1 MGKAH
6 YIEQLKEQMH
16 EVMERPVTLGRA
28 EEVTV
33 YADAIC
39 ALHKL
44 GDDHFRESTKMM
56 EFTEADA
63 HEWTARMENTDD
75 TEGQHWPM
83 EQTTAVM
90 RAHGL
95 HYDPAIWYAAM
106 NMIYSDYFG
115 VIHKHNVNYVDFYV
129 DLTDAFLNDKDG
141 GTPEEKIS
149 AYYHC
154 VVLPQNL
161 PQE

>member
-6 YIEQLKEQMH
+6 YIGQLKEQMH
-16 EVMERPVTLGRA
+16 EIMERPVTLGRA

-44 GDDHFRESTKMM
+44 GDDHFREATKMM
-56 EFTEADA
+56 EFTETDA

-90 RAHGL
+90 RSRGL
-95 HYDPAIWYAAM
+95 HYDPAVWYAAM

>member
-1 MGKAH
+1 MKQ
-6 YIEQLKEQMH
+6 YIEELKKQLQ
-16 EVMERPVTLGRA
+16 EVMERPASLGRA

-44 GDDHFRESTKMM
+44 GGDHFRESTKMM
-56 EFTEADA
+56 EFTERDA
-63 HEWTARMENTDD
+63 KAWTDRMENTDD
-75 TEGQHWPM
+75 TTGQHWPM

-90 RAHGL
+90 RSRGL
-95 HYDPAIWYAAM
+95 HYDPAVWYAAM
-106 NMIYSDYFG
+106 NMIYSDYFKTAKQHG
-115 VIHKHNVNYVDFYV
+115 VNTVEFFADM
-129 DLTDAFLNDKDG
+129 TDAFLDDKDA

-154 VVLPQNL
+154 IVLPQNL

>member
-56 EFTEADA
+56 EFTEDDA
-63 HEWTARMENTDD
+63 KAWTARMENTDD

-95 HYDPAIWYAAM
+95 HYDPAVWYAAM

-115 VIHKHNVNYVDFYV
+115 VIEKHKVNYVDFYV
-129 DLTDAFLNDKDG
+129 DMTVAFLDDKDA

-154 VVLPQNL
+154 VAS
-161 PQE
+161 

>member
-1 MGKAH
+1 MKQ
-6 YIEQLKEQMH
+6 YIKELKKQLQ
-16 EVMERPVTLGRA
+16 EVMERPVSLGRA

-33 YADAIC
+33 YADSIC

-44 GDDHFRESTKMM
+44 GGDHFRESTKMM
-56 EFTEADA
+56 EFTEDDA
-63 HEWTARMENTDD
+63 KEWTDRMENTDD
-75 TEGQHWPM
+75 TTGQHWPI

-90 RAHGL
+90 QSRGL
-95 HYDPAIWYAAM
+95 HYDPAVWYAAM
-106 NMIYSDYFG
+106 NMIYSDYFKTAKKHG
-115 VIHKHNVNYVDFYV
+115 VNTVEFFADM
-129 DLTDAFLNDKDG
+129 TDAFLDDKDA

>member
-6 YIEQLKEQMH
+6 YIGQLKEQMH
-16 EVMERPVTLGRA
+16 EIMERPVTLGRA

-44 GDDHFRESTKMM
+44 GDDHFREATKMM
-56 EFTEADA
+56 EFTETDA

-90 RAHGL
+90 RSRGL
-95 HYDPAIWYAAM
+95 HYDPAVWYAAM

-154 VVLPQNL
+154 VAS
-161 PQE
+161 

>member
-33 YADAIC
+33 YSDAIC

-44 GDDHFRESTKMM
+44 GDDHFREATKMM
-56 EFTEADA
+56 EFTEDDA
-63 HEWTARMENTDD
+63 KTWTARMENTDD

-90 RAHGL
+90 RSRGL
-95 HYDPAIWYAAM
+95 HYDPAVWYAAM

-154 VVLPQNL
+154 VAS
-161 PQE
+161 